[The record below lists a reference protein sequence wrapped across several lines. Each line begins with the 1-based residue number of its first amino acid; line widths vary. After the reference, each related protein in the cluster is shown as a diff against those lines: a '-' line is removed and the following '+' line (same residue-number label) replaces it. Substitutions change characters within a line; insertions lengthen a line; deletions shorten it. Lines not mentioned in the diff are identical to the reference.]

1 MVQIHNI
8 IKSRFKI
15 MFNID
20 KLSNKIIHI
29 NHWRKREG
37 DGGATQRSWWCAK
50 AATTVSRGG
59 GDKHERR
66 HRL

>member
-15 MFNID
+15 MFNTD

-29 NHWRKREG
+29 NHRIKKCVG
-37 DGGATQRSWWCAK
+37 DENSCKFLNGLK
-50 AATTVSRGG
+50 
-59 GDKHERR
+59 KPNFE
-66 HRL
+66 